1 MSLETVTPAVEDLE
15 ESAWLVA
22 VTCTFPPGG
31 RSAGAVKSPS
41 AEMVPT

>member
-22 VTCTFPPGG
+22 VTCTFPSEG

-41 AEMVPT
+41 AEMVPI